1 MFQCFLKNCRWLV
14 AFWGCL
20 TVFIALAFSS
30 FLHNDNGQSYSLL
43 QQCYLIFTQYGW
55 FGLICLAFNLVLLPL
70 AILPTHYF
78 KVIITIV
85 FSILLLILNVDL
97 VVFEQYKFH
106 INALLINMFFNA
118 GNEVFDISW
127 VSWLFFIGLYCFY
140 LVGLG
145 FVFWLSKQV
154 LESKLKWILMISW
167 FISLL
172 LSQGI
177 HAYSNALYSME
188 FSQFNNKWPL
198 YYPLTARE
206 FLYKNNIVNR
216 NKAEKNRIQVH
227 SLQATNILYPL
238 HSVQIDSD
246 IKKPNVLFIMIDAW
260 RFSDA
265 TKSVMPNVSQFA
277 QKTYR
282 FQEHR
287 SGGNSTQA
295 GMFSLFYSLPPTYW
309 DSFYASQTSPIFMNK
324 IIESGYQTEILG
336 SATLNS
342 PPLGRTIFKEVKQLR
357 LHTPGKNAVERDA
370 QITQDFLTFLKNKR
384 NDQPY
389 LGFLFYDAAHASDF
403 SADSSKFEPYV
414 QRVDHALLNNNFDA
428 SLYHNRYKN
437 SLVYIDKLIAQVLA
451 KVNLKDTVI
460 VITSDH
466 GQEFNDNKQNY
477 WGHSSNYS
485 DVQIHVPLY
494 VYLPEHN
501 GQVINYRTNHYD
513 IMPTLMSEIF
523 HSPTA
528 TSDYSVG
535 YNLFD
540 PKPRDWF
547 IAGSYYNYAIVG
559 PDAMLATYP
568 GGGYQSLDN
577 HLKPI
582 SGSRIPIDVIKKQVD
597 LMAKYY
603 KH

>member
-20 TVFIALAFSS
+20 TVFIALGFSS
-30 FLHNDNGQSYSLL
+30 FIHNDNGQSYSLL

-55 FGLICLAFNLVLLPL
+55 FGLICLAFNLLLLPL

-78 KVIITIV
+78 KAIIAIV
-85 FSILLLILNVDL
+85 FSALLLILNIDL

-106 INALLINMFFNA
+106 INALLIKMFFNA
-118 GNEVFDISW
+118 GSEVFDISW
-127 VSWLFFIGLYCFY
+127 MSWLLFIGLYCFY
-140 LVGLG
+140 LIGLG
-145 FVFWLSKQV
+145 FVFWLSKRV
-154 LESKLKWILMISW
+154 SESRLKWTLIISW
-167 FISLL
+167 LVALL

-188 FSQFNNKWPL
+188 FSQFNNNWPL

-206 FLYKNNIVNR
+206 FIYNHGIVDR
-216 NKAEKNRIQVH
+216 NKAEKKRVQIS
-227 SLQATNILYPL
+227 SLQTTNLNYPL
-238 HSVQIDSD
+238 HPVKVSQGENR
-246 IKKPNVLFIMIDAW
+246 PNVLFIMIDAW
-260 RFSDA
+260 RESDA
-265 TKSVMPNVSQFA
+265 TKTVMPHINQFS
-277 QKTYR
+277 QKTYN
-282 FQEHR
+282 FKQHR

-309 DSFYASQTSPIFMNK
+309 DSFYASQKSPVFINK
-324 IIESGYQTEILG
+324 IIASGYQTKVLG
-336 SATLNS
+336 SASLSS
-342 PPLGRTIFKEVKQLR
+342 PPLARTIFKDIQSLR
-357 LHTPGKNAVERDA
+357 LHTPGETPVERDEK
-370 QITQDFLTFLKNKR
+370 ITDDFIDFLKHKT
-384 NDQPY
+384 DQPY
-389 LGFLFYDAAHASDF
+389 FGFLFYDSAHGEAFPENGD
-403 SADSSKFEPYV
+403 KFKPYWN
-414 QRVDHALLNNNFDA
+414 RVDRMLLNNAFDA
-428 SLYHNRYKN
+428 NLYHNRYKN
-437 SLVYIDKLIAQVLA
+437 ALFYIDGLIAKVL
-451 KVNLKDTVI
+451 KNIDLQNTII

-501 GQVINYRTNHYD
+501 GQVISYRTNHYD

-535 YNLFD
+535 DNLFD

-559 PDAMLATYP
+559 PDAMLVTYP

-582 SGSRIPIDVIKKQVD
+582 NGSRIPIDVIKKQVD